1 MVLSDNEIVTTTI
14 KSGLLDAVAPG
25 CEASDPIKIGG
36 SDGVLVAVGHDRCE
50 FGEGRFGVE
59 LNRSNFV
66 DGPEIATVVLEIV
79 EYGGGL
85 ESIFGPFDNPLKY
98 NRVSICRYMEAPKI
112 LLGIQNGFQKA
123 K

>member
-36 SDGVLVAVGHDRCE
+36 SDGVLVAVGHDCCE
-50 FGEGRFGVE
+50 FREGRFRME
-59 LNRSNFV
+59 LNWSYFV